1 MFRMTTGISLSSLV
15 SCGLFRFVFTSFLF
29 LFLPFLSILPFSYI
43 LCWYFFFVI
52 FPRFFRQRL
61 EGNQLFSELTAQRRC
76 CCFQDKPLPFTSF
89 SDCLTSFLQEFFS
102 IWLVSFC
109 FCFYVYFFFPH
120 SAESRELRSPK
131 EREDL
136 FSIRSTANRFNRAQ
150 MASTHADG
158 AYIDPTPNYSLHLP
172 TFHLSSLL
180 AFLSLLPLFL
190 SFSSLLFSLS
200 FLSLFFT
207 SVFCPSSALR
217 LDVSTLLIV
226 FIASMPPR
234 RFLHSLPFYFFFFL
248 ETEFYEATTEPTRPA
263 TKRAHQPFIPQ
274 GPSGEKDTP
283 KRW

>member
-1 MFRMTTGISLSSLV
+1 MAYSVSSLR
-15 SCGLFRFVFTSFLF
+15 LFFFSFYLFFLF
-29 LFLPFLSILPFSYI
+29 FPLARSCADI
-43 LCWYFFFVI
+43 FFPLI

-61 EGNQLFSELTAQRRC
+61 GGNQLFGELTAQRRC
-76 CCFQDKPLPFTSF
+76 CCFQDKPFPFTSF

-109 FCFYVYFFFPH
+109 FCFYDYFFFPH

-131 EREDL
+131 ERKDL

-190 SFSSLLFSLS
+190 SFSSLLFSSLS
-200 FLSLFFT
+200 PFFRSFSPLYSVPLQRFDLTSPPFLS
-207 SVFCPSSALR
+207 SS
-217 LDVSTLLIV
+217 
-226 FIASMPPR
+226 
-234 RFLHSLPFYFFFFL
+234 
-248 ETEFYEATTEPTRPA
+248 
-263 TKRAHQPFIPQ
+263 
-274 GPSGEKDTP
+274 
-283 KRW
+283 